1 MRARKSGLRATARPP
16 APASPV
22 APTPPTIAPRSA
34 EATTAAATTSTAVA
48 AADPDE
54 PPAESFDAVREP
66 IEPLR
71 SGGFGQVGGVI
82 GGVIAGIEQQVFGRK
97 PPGEVEIRQVQ
108 PARGLTND
116 GSTVTLEFPDRD
128 QH

>member
-1 MRARKSGLRATARPP
+1 MTPRP
-16 APASPV
+16 AAVGS
-22 APTPPTIAPRSA
+22 SA
-34 EATTAAATTSTAVA
+34 VVV

-54 PPAESFDAVREP
+54 PPIESFDPVREP

-71 SGGFGQVGGVI
+71 SGGLGQVGGVI

-108 PARGLTND
+108 PARGLTTD
-116 GSTVTLEFPDRD
+116 GSTVTLEFPDHDR
-128 QH
+128 HGS